1 MGPGFRPEPLP
12 PRCMEPARL
21 ARSWAVQFRAGLNIL
36 TFCNTARNPEVRYCV
51 ILMPIRPSL
60 PPRLSRPAKR
70 IVAHAPL
77 SHPEFSLPCRPCGCR
92 SHGGSPGPPPRRR
105 ADPQRAPA
113 QLAQSRQRR
122 PGRRAGEPRQPLR
135 PDRVLYGPA
144 AVAEHARPLRGE
156 CPARPDWRPLH
167 RGAQSDRSRRL
178 RRAELPALKIGVRTC
193 RAGYGTSRRRTLDL
207 YKLIRDGLLRPSSGT
222 LTWTYVGSSERVG
235 STVIRS
241 SWATSAG
248 WMRLYY
254 ITTRFGLLDRAGDHA
269 TAFRRSALV
278 VRLPPGP
285 APAFPSSGCFRLR
298 LEAARVGADRH
309 PLCIRDAHKWRALG
323 AAHGSW
329 WRRLTG

>member
-156 CPARPDWRPLH
+156 RPARPDWRPLH

-241 SWATSAG
+241 SWATSAPGCTCTTSQPGSDYWIELATTPQPFGGRRWWFVCPQDRRQLGLFQTSPRSCAG
-248 WMRLYY
+248 WR
-254 ITTRFGLLDRAGDHA
+254 
-269 TAFRRSALV
+269 
-278 VRLPPGP
+278 GP
-285 APAFPSSGCFRLR
+285 AS
-298 LEAARVGADRH
+298 VMH
-309 PLCIRDAHKWRALG
+309 
-323 AAHGSW
+323 
-329 WRRLTG
+329 